1 MRRFIAVAV
10 AGVALFGVTAQ
21 ASAQVPAPKVTINGL
36 VDFATSV
43 SKNWAGLDVTDGGK
57 DKMWYSRQRGVF
69 TITGE
74 VGRTKGVWAIELD
87 GVNGAG
93 QFTAPGNTNN
103 FDLDT
108 DLNSNAVGSGTGTTA
123 GFVETK
129 WLYLETPITG

>member
-10 AGVALFGVTAQ
+10 AGVALFGALTP
-21 ASAQVPAPKVTINGL
+21 ASAQMPAPKVTINGL
-36 VDFATSV
+36 LDFSTSA
-43 SKNWAGLDVTDGGK
+43 SKNWSDLDVTDGGK
-57 DKMWYSRQRGVF
+57 DHMWYSRQRGVF

-93 QFTAPGNTNN
+93 AVTAPGNTNN

-108 DLNSNAVGSGTGTTA
+108 DVNNNATA
-123 GFVETK
+123 NGGFV
-129 WLYLETPITG
+129 